1 MTPLLPIL
9 VLGGG
14 LLWLRSQSKKTPS
27 KPTSRGPLGSKLG
40 RPATPEQVEIQRR
53 RELTEFL
60 LGGRKRK
67 PAAPPMTGPA
77 APPPATPEGPKV
89 PEGLQGCLDDGM
101 PEDLIVE
108 LIGAWES
115 TTLTILNFAEI
126 ASVLAAE
133 GWPKASA
140 CFAQKADKMVEK
152 AGGLPHVIRS
162 GDIPSLMAAYYTGD
176 GSRFKELGKLNKKL
190 GKLVTTNGVT
200 NYQKW
205 IVGTEILIP
214 ASWKP
219 LSKPVPPVAGEAP
232 KDSDLVAAKK

>member
-1 MTPLLPIL
+1 MTPLVPLL

-14 LLWLRSQSKKTPS
+14 LLWLRSQSKKTPA
-27 KPTSRGPLGSKLG
+27 KVKGKDPLGSKLS
-40 RPATPEQVEIQRR
+40 RPMTPEEVEFQRR

-67 PAAPPMTGPA
+67 PAATPSTAPQAPA
-77 APPPATPEGPKV
+77 PAPEGPKL
-89 PEGLQGCLDDGM
+89 PEGLKDCIDEAM
-101 PEDLIVE
+101 PEELVVE
-108 LIGAWES
+108 LVAAWES
-115 TTLTILNFAEI
+115 TTLTVLNFAEI
-126 ASVLAAE
+126 ASVLATD
-133 GWPKASA
+133 GWPKAAA
-140 CFAQKADKMVEK
+140 CFARKAEQLVEK

-190 GKLVTTNGVT
+190 GKLVTVNGVT

-205 IVGTEILIP
+205 VVGTEILIP